1 MLPNARTAG
10 SWEAI
15 TGRRS
20 IIEGMAPYLR
30 PEIMAHVL
38 PLLVDARE
46 FFRRPEA
53 NRELLARE
61 EVDYVV
67 FVQPGPWIGTAGG
80 IIPADGDLAAVE
92 SLPDLR
98 PVYEDDE
105 LSVFAVGDEAEA
117 QAGDTPRRCP
127 L

>member
-1 MLPNARTAG
+1 
-10 SWEAI
+10 
-15 TGRRS
+15 
-20 IIEGMAPYLR
+20 
-30 PEIMAHVL
+30 MAHVL

-53 NRELLARE
+53 NRDLLARE
-61 EVDYVV
+61 QVDYVV
-67 FVQPGPWIGTAGG
+67 FVRPGPWIGTAGG

-105 LSVFAVGDEAEA
+105 LSVFAVGERGADI
-117 QAGDTPRRCP
+117 GSRPRRCA